1 MSIPEVFFRET
12 IDLNRYSNAVSADFV
27 RTYNDV
33 ILLAA
38 RKLNAINIR
47 QAKAG
52 EGVVIA
58 PQTKK
63 RLRAIIAQSKSSLDK
78 WSKTTTK
85 KMIKEIEGLAKVQA
99 GFIEGELKKAVKS
112 GNIPINSVAV
122 SSKYAESFVTTDP
135 TKVNIFTSKQFTE
148 DDFKKFGSGKFELTA
163 RQGAMQTLPNGETVE
178 KAFRGIA
185 TRQQEGLART
195 IRQGVFSGE
204 STQQIASRM
213 IGRLEFG
220 QRGSVRQIAQAGGE
234 LTKLANHQIQT
245 IVRTSVNQ
253 VQNQASQAV
262 YAANSKVAPKYEYVA
277 TLDSRTSPIC
287 KRLDGR
293 KFEYNK
299 GPTPPQHFNCRST
312 TVPVVDYAGLKKQK
326 GFEDLTP
333 PPKGKVVTRP
343 TGEGTGRVPQD
354 TQYGD
359 WLLGQDKKLKVKT
372 LGNEQKVRYFERL
385 AKKEGSGQKAIRKM
399 VREDGSE
406 RSLKDLQRLYGKP
419 SDITIKIPK
428 PKPVT
433 KPTITITNQDKLE
446 EIAKAAR
453 AAERKAKAE
462 LKAIKAKDP
471 LKPNIAQLQG
481 INKNNKIQPKDVNDA
496 FNMMD
501 DMEGLAGANA
511 KKLRQFTEQ
520 REIFCSWT
528 SGAETKGSA
537 YAKINEKTKYLK
549 ENQQLRRSLQLAKDR
564 GVKNL
569 KEGPSFDPVSGR
581 EIYNNIER
589 TKTGLNYITEI
600 LDDGLGSSSNWGH
613 STFTRFVTTGKSD
626 AFGFTFQGANHIN
639 IKSKPYYKKLKDL
652 KKIRQ
657 KVGESVEKAAKGT
670 PQRTAD
676 QGLYRLSYTKA
687 EMKKS
692 FLDRRSTVVADDAW
706 LTTYVHEMG
715 HQIHYAAGRPVMTGT
730 QWIPSSYGGSNFMEQ
745 FAETFVQYVFDPVSL
760 KKVSPDAYKWV
771 DDAVAAALEAPV

>member
-12 IDLNRYSNAVSADFV
+12 IDINRYSNAVSVDLV

-63 RLRAIIAQSKSSLDK
+63 RLRAIIAQSKTSLDK
-78 WSKTTTK
+78 WHKASSK

-99 GFIEGELKKAVKS
+99 GFIENELKKAVKS
-112 GNIPINSVAV
+112 GNIPINSVAI
-122 SSKYAESFVTTDP
+122 SPKYAESFVITDP

-277 TLDSRTSPIC
+277 TLDSKTSPIC

-446 EIAKAAR
+446 EIAKAAK

-462 LKAIKAKDP
+462 LKTIKARDP
-471 LKPNIAQLQG
+471 LQPTIAQLQG
-481 INKNNKIQPKDVNDA
+481 VSPTGKVKAADVNKA
-496 FNMMD
+496 FDLMD
-501 DMEGLAGANA
+501 EMEGLAGENA
-511 KKLRQFTEQ
+511 RKLRQFVEKKQVFCNWSNAREGNIRAGRQKYDYFLNNPQFKKSIQ
-520 REIFCSWT
+520 RSI
-528 SGAETKGSA
+528 
-537 YAKINEKTKYLK
+537 
-549 ENQQLRRSLQLAKDR
+549 
-564 GVKNL
+564 KN
-569 KEGPSFDPVSGR
+569 
-581 EIYNNIER
+581 
-589 TKTGLNYITEI
+589 
-600 LDDGLGSSSNWGH
+600 SN
-613 STFTRFVTTGKSD
+613 V
-626 AFGFTFQGANHIN
+626 FGFTDTLRDVERALDTNDFRFVSFELKKYYTAGGKGRKLMNGMTTRGSNHIVVKAKGKQKA
-639 IKSKPYYKKLKDL
+639 IKSVKQMQDDVKDA
-652 KKIRQ
+652 
-657 KVGESVEKAAKGT
+657 VNYAKNNQNN
-670 PQRTAD
+670 PNW
-676 QGLYRLSYTKA
+676 
-687 EMKKS
+687 
-692 FLDRRSTVVADDAW
+692 DRRNYWSANGKGRFDEGTNW
-706 LTTYVHEMG
+706 LKTYVHEMG
-715 HQIHYAAGRPVMTGT
+715 HQVHYTNNLNKLDSYD
-730 QWIPSSYGGSNFMEQ
+730 WIPSAYGTGNYKER
-745 FAETFVQYVFDPVSL
+745 FAETFVQYIFSPVEL
-760 KKVSPDAYKWV
+760 KKASPSAYKWIEETL
-771 DDAVAAALEAPV
+771 DASLQVVEKWN

>member
-12 IDLNRYSNAVSADFV
+12 IDLNRYSNAVATEFQT
-27 RTYNDV
+27 TYNDI
-33 ILLAA
+33 ILVAA
-38 RKLNAINIR
+38 KKLKQINIR

-58 PQTKK
+58 PQTRK
-63 RLRAIIAQSKSSLDK
+63 RLRAIIAQSKASLDNWRK
-78 WSKTTTK
+78 GTTK
-85 KMIKEIEGLAKVQA
+85 QMIKEIEGLAKVQA

-122 SSKYAESFVTTDP
+122 SPKYAKSFVTTDP
-135 TKVNIFTSKQFTE
+135 TKTNIFTSKEFTE
-148 DDFKKFGSGKFELTA
+148 DDFKRFGQGKFELTA
-163 RQGAMQTLPNGETVE
+163 RQGAMQTLPNGQTVE

-185 TRQQEGLART
+185 DNQKDALTRH

-204 STQQIASRM
+204 STADIARRM
-213 IGRLEFG
+213 VGKLEFG
-220 QRGSVRQIAQAGGE
+220 QKALSSRQKALAGGE
-234 LTKLANHQIQT
+234 LTIAANHQIRT

-406 RSLKDLQRLYGKP
+406 RSLKDLERLYGKP
-419 SDITIKIPK
+419 SAIK
-428 PKPVT
+428 PKVKPEVATSQIKTSPVMGTNGVDKYLVDNNIARTSQEFIEDSLDSLEKLGGLT
-433 KPTITITNQDKLE
+433 KTNVKKMRKFMKKTKLINHFNMKGE
-446 EIAKAAR
+446 KTDLKQIKEKFLTGNN
-453 AAERKAKAE
+453 
-462 LKAIKAKDP
+462 LKAFKEQLKATEKRFAIQQAKPKMSKEFQEWTSP
-471 LKPNIAQLQG
+471 LTGDIRVQFKILNEGKGVAFDRYMVSQHFKNAGGLNLGFTNTNYSIVHTQLTTQSKK
-481 INKNNKIQPKDVNDA
+481 INLN
-496 FNMMD
+496 
-501 DMEGLAGANA
+501 LA
-511 KKLRQFTEQ
+511 KKMKASATKTLDNNALLHNRGYDFARQ
-520 REIFCSWT
+520 
-528 SGAETKGSA
+528 
-537 YAKINEKTKYLK
+537 N
-549 ENQQLRRSLQLAKDR
+549 
-564 GVKNL
+564 NL
-569 KEGPSFDPVSGR
+569 KEIWATSQPMS
-581 EIYNNIER
+581 
-589 TKTGLNYITEI
+589 
-600 LDDGLGSSSNWGH
+600 DDMQWF
-613 STFTRFVTTGKSD
+613 STFIHETGHQVH
-626 AFGFTFQGANHIN
+626 FQSGANTLGRQFQ
-639 IKSKPYYKKLKDL
+639 KLK
-652 KKIRQ
+652 
-657 KVGESVEKAAKGT
+657 G
-670 PQRTAD
+670 
-676 QGLYRLSYTKA
+676 
-687 EMKKS
+687 
-692 FLDRRSTVVADDAW
+692 
-706 LTTYVHEMG
+706 
-715 HQIHYAAGRPVMTGT
+715 MTFT
-730 QWIPSSYGGSNFMEQ
+730 SEYSRKNTFEQ
-745 FAETFVQYVFDPVSL
+745 FAEGFTMYILNPEGLQKNAPRLYNWID
-760 KKVSPDAYKWV
+760 
-771 DDAVAAALEAPV
+771 EAIDLAIKEA

>member
-12 IDLNRYSNAVSADFV
+12 IDINRYSNAVSADFV
-27 RTYNDV
+27 RTYNDI

-99 GFIEGELKKAVKS
+99 GFIESELKKAVKS
-112 GNIPINSVAV
+112 GNIPINSVAI

-343 TGEGTGRVPQD
+343 TGEGGGRVPQD

-359 WLLGQDKKLKVKT
+359 WLLSQDKKLKVKT

-406 RSLKDLQRLYGKP
+406 RSLKDLERLYGKP
-419 SDITIKIPK
+419 SAIKPKAKPTPK
-428 PKPVT
+428 PKPVDEIRSSKVIST
-433 KPTITITNQDKLE
+433 ETMDAYLKDNN
-446 EIAKAAR
+446 IAKS
-453 AAERKAKAE
+453 
-462 LKAIKAKDP
+462 
-471 LKPNIAQLQG
+471 AQEF
-481 INKNNKIQPKDVNDA
+481 V
-496 FNMMD
+496 D
-501 DMEGLAGANA
+501 DSIDNLEALGGRAGANV
-511 KKLRQFTEQ
+511 KKMKDYLKKSGTINQINILGDRWNYQKAYEKIVVQNRKFFDKANETTKKTYEM
-520 REIFCSWT
+520 FADKT
-528 SGAETKGSA
+528 SYMRKGRFLTKGTVSNFEQA
-537 YAKINEKTKYLK
+537 NRISGSFREDFQFVFTPAGRGNLGYTSQYCSVVNTSVSTSKQAAK
-549 ENQQLRRSLQLAKDR
+549 
-564 GVKNL
+564 V
-569 KEGPSFDPVSGR
+569 
-581 EIYNNIER
+581 
-589 TKTGLNYITEI
+589 TKT
-600 LDDGLGSSSNWGH
+600 
-613 STFTRFVTTGKSD
+613 
-626 AFGFTFQGANHIN
+626 
-639 IKSKPYYKKLKDL
+639 
-652 KKIRQ
+652 
-657 KVGESVEKAAKGT
+657 AAKGMRKT
-670 PQRTAD
+670 AQEVLENSYNRNLQQR
-676 QGLYRLSYTKA
+676 GLPFKEGTERIAWTTGNKTDNKYDW
-687 EMKKS
+687 
-692 FLDRRSTVVADDAW
+692 LDTMI
-706 LTTYVHEMG
+706 HEIG
-715 HQIHYAAGRPVMTGT
+715 HQIHFKGNGAAPLGS
-730 QWIPSSYGGSNFMEQ
+730 QYKKLGGINFVTEYSMKDPQEL
-745 FAETFVQYVFDPVSL
+745 FAESFVQYVLNPEGLEKYAPRLYTWVEATVDNAL
-760 KKVSPDAYKWV
+760 KIVGE
-771 DDAVAAALEAPV
+771 L